1 MISPRDPPD
10 RPPPGSVLR
19 DAEELTAQVLELA
32 DDLDE
37 LGARVRRAARQRIAE
52 QKQEES
58 SP

>member
-1 MISPRDPPD
+1 MTSPRDPPD

-37 LGARVRRAARQRIAE
+37 LGERVRQTARKRVAE
-52 QKQEES
+52 QQQERP